1 MENRAS
7 WLATLFV
14 ILIPKCYL
22 CMAAYSGAITV
33 CGGKSL
39 AQSPSDWVSYLPLLL
54 SWVVVVF
61 IVKKKKGKRT
71 VYATL
76 IAAGGALMI
85 MLAHGQWLSAFWYD
99 VGSVLLFFAVWFNSS
114 FLAVVSLVQNSLK
127 KRKLLWQK

>member
-22 CMAAYSGAITV
+22 CMVAYSGAITV

-39 AQSPSDWVSYLPLLL
+39 AQSSTDWISYLPLLL
-54 SWVVVVF
+54 AWVVVVF

-71 VYATL
+71 IYATL
-76 IAAGGALMI
+76 IAVVGALLI
-85 MLAHGQWLSAFWYD
+85 TLAHSQWLSAFWYD
-99 VGSVLLFFAVWFNSS
+99 AGSVLLFFAVWFNSS
-114 FLAVVSLVQNSLK
+114 LLSVVSLIQASVK
-127 KRKLLWQK
+127 KRKLLWQR